1 MALKILENKEYY
13 RKQTIFDDNSDNV
26 SCHKNQSVSKDT
38 PPLINTKRLSK
49 NLTLWLGLSILSVV
63 CTNTAHALPDAETCS
78 IGIRENTGAAV
89 ISSPNGTEVAL
100 DRRLS
105 GLGRNPIINMEA
117 FCFTEARPDAD
128 DSQCE
133 GPSPFDVPDQY
144 YVNVNNGTVRCA
156 YEINRNESSITAIQY
171 FQANTAPVNVP
182 IFTPLGIV
190 ATISGLLWF
199 GRRKQQKMAKN

>member
-1 MALKILENKEYY
+1 MALKILEKKEYCEKQSILDNNLGKISY
-13 RKQTIFDDNSDNV
+13 RY
-26 SCHKNQSVSKDT
+26 NQSVTKDIS
-38 PPLINTKRLSK
+38 PLFNTMRLRE
-49 NLTLWLGLSILSVV
+49 NLRRWLGLSILSVV

-89 ISSPNGTEVAL
+89 ISSPNGSEVAL
-100 DRRLS
+100 DRRLI

-199 GRRKQQKMAKN
+199 GRRKQQKIAKN

>member
-1 MALKILENKEYY
+1 MALKILEKKEYCG
-13 RKQTIFDDNSDNV
+13 KQSIPDNNV
-26 SCHKNQSVSKDT
+26 GKISYQNNQSVTKDI
-38 PPLINTKRLSK
+38 PPLFDTMRLRK
-49 NLTLWLGLSILSVV
+49 NLRRWLGLSILSVV

-89 ISSPNGTEVAL
+89 ISSPNGSEVAL
-100 DRRLS
+100 DRRLI